1 MLFYQ
6 IASYVAVW
14 KKKKIDIKKRTCMMP
29 GKRINTN
36 MIAYS
41 LLMRKKK
48 INWYTNSLRVR
59 KSEKFVCSF
68 VPNDLAELR
77 RIFT

>member
-1 MLFYQ
+1 
-6 IASYVAVW
+6 
-14 KKKKIDIKKRTCMMP
+14 MP
-29 GKRINTN
+29 GKRINTS

-68 VPNDLAELR
+68 GWIKKNIYIEASAKVMDRVRTRLLVNRHGCESDVR
-77 RIFT
+77 

>member
-1 MLFYQ
+1 
-6 IASYVAVW
+6 
-14 KKKKIDIKKRTCMMP
+14 MMP
-29 GKRINTN
+29 GKRFNTS

-41 LLMRKKK
+41 LFMRKKK

-77 RIFT
+77 RIFTQRQVPK

>member
-29 GKRINTN
+29 GKRINTS

-41 LLMRKKK
+41 LLMRKKEDK
-48 INWYTNSLRVR
+48 LVY
-59 KSEKFVCSF
+59 KFLES
-68 VPNDLAELR
+68 
-77 RIFT
+77 TQK

>member
-29 GKRINTN
+29 GKYDSILFINE
-36 MIAYS
+36 
-41 LLMRKKK
+41 KKEDK
-48 INWYTNSLRVR
+48 LVY
-59 KSEKFVCSF
+59 KFIES
-68 VPNDLAELR
+68 
-77 RIFT
+77 TQK